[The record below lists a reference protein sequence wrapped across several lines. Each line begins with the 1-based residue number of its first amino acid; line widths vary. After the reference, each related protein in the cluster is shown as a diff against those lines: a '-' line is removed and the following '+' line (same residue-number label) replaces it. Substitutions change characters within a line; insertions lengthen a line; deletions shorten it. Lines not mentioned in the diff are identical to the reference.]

1 MNKMGLLRSFA
12 KAFFGTIFT
21 ISLMSLLIVQNL
33 LYLTTYDNMKN
44 LFTQVAYNIFP
55 QEIKNINLS
64 KNQIEQIKS
73 ILSLYCQGK
82 EYIDLSNLLSQ
93 LNIKIEG
100 MPANLVIKCSQ
111 LDKIIPSDAES
122 INATSML
129 SNVLFDSIYYKSYDC
144 NFVECIMKA
153 KAPTDYLILI
163 SSSFNSFLS
172 ELLIYLGIGTF
183 ISLFLFIFLETTW
196 IKRINNIGWSLF
208 WIGITPIIFI
218 PMKSFV
224 LSSLNIPP
232 EIQDVMKNFVDPM
245 INSVFNSFYIIL
257 ILGISLI
264 VVGYSLR
271 FVYRKKSKR

>member
-1 MNKMGLLRSFA
+1 MGLLRSFA

-100 MPANLVIKCSQ
+100 MPTNLVIKCSQ

-183 ISLFLFIFLETTW
+183 TSLFLFIFLETTW

-224 LSSLNIPP
+224 LSSLNIPS

-245 INSVFNSFYIIL
+245 INSVFNNFYIIL
-257 ILGISLI
+257 ILGISLLVI
-264 VVGYSLR
+264 GYSLR
-271 FVYRKKSKR
+271 FLYRKKSKR

>member
-1 MNKMGLLRSFA
+1 MGLLRSFA

-100 MPANLVIKCSQ
+100 MPTNLVIKCSQ

-224 LSSLNIPP
+224 LSSLNIPS

-245 INSVFNSFYIIL
+245 INSVFNNFYIIL
-257 ILGISLI
+257 ILGISLLVI
-264 VVGYSLR
+264 GYSLR
-271 FVYRKKSKR
+271 FLYRKKSKR

>member
-1 MNKMGLLRSFA
+1 MGLLRSFA

-245 INSVFNSFYIIL
+245 INSVFNNFYIIL
-257 ILGISLI
+257 ILGISLL

-271 FVYRKKSKR
+271 FVYRKKLKR

>member
-1 MNKMGLLRSFA
+1 MGLLRSFA

-100 MPANLVIKCSQ
+100 MPTNLVIKCSQ

-122 INATSML
+122 INVTSML

-224 LSSLNIPP
+224 LSSLNIPS

-245 INSVFNSFYIIL
+245 INSVFNNFYIIL
-257 ILGISLI
+257 ILGISLLVI
-264 VVGYSLR
+264 GYSLR
-271 FVYRKKSKR
+271 FLYRKKSKR

>member
-1 MNKMGLLRSFA
+1 MGLLRSFA

-73 ILSLYCQGK
+73 ILSLYCQSK
-82 EYIDLSNLLSQ
+82 ESIDLSNLLSQ

-100 MPANLVIKCSQ
+100 MPTNLVIKCSQ

-172 ELLIYLGIGTF
+172 ELLIYLGICTF
-183 ISLFLFIFLETTW
+183 ISLSLFIFLETTW

-224 LSSLNIPP
+224 LSSLNIPS

-245 INSVFNSFYIIL
+245 INSVFNNFYIIL
-257 ILGISLI
+257 ILGISLLVI
-264 VVGYSLR
+264 GYSLR

>member
-1 MNKMGLLRSFA
+1 
-12 KAFFGTIFT
+12 
-21 ISLMSLLIVQNL
+21 
-33 LYLTTYDNMKN
+33 MKN

-100 MPANLVIKCSQ
+100 MPANLFIKCSQ

-208 WIGITPIIFI
+208 WIGITPLIFI

-224 LSSLNIPP
+224 LSSLNIPS

-245 INSVFNSFYIIL
+245 INSVFNNFYIIL
-257 ILGISLI
+257 ILGISLL

-271 FVYRKKSKR
+271 FVHRKKSKR

>member
-1 MNKMGLLRSFA
+1 MGLLRSFA

-245 INSVFNSFYIIL
+245 INSVFNNFYIIL
-257 ILGISLI
+257 ILGISLLVI
-264 VVGYSLR
+264 GYSLR